1 MAGFKTHITVS
12 SLAGAGYGAGAF
24 LLFDVPAPTCLL
36 AGGLC
41 GVSGMLPDIDSG
53 PGRPLRESMAFAAAV
68 VPMMVA
74 ERLRIFDVS
83 AELIVLY
90 GAILY
95 LLIRFGGAWLLRKY
109 TVHRGMFHSIPAAI
123 IAAEVAF
130 LLASGD
136 MDLRIYK
143 AGGVFIGYMSHLVLD
158 EFYSVK
164 VSARGVRIKSS
175 LGTAVKLF
183 GHKWIP
189 NISTYAKL
197 VLLTMLV
204 VQEPGWMLQYQER
217 QRDLREKTITAEVLK
232 RNGLVAVPKGS
243 WASGNAHEFETDELL
258 DDVSTKTEE
267 AKETIGSL
275 LKTWR

>member
-1 MAGFKTHITVS
+1 MAGFKTHVTVS
-12 SLAGAGYGAGAF
+12 SLAGIGYGAGAY
-24 LLFDVPAPTCLL
+24 LLFDMPAPTCLL

-68 VPMMVA
+68 VPMMLV

-83 AELIVLY
+83 TEIMVLY

-109 TVHRGMFHSIPAAI
+109 TVHRGMFHSIPAAV

-136 MDLRIYK
+136 MDLRIFK

-164 VSARGVRIKSS
+164 VSARGVRIKNS
-175 LGTAVKLF
+175 LGTALKIF
-183 GHKWIP
+183 GHKWLP
-189 NISTYAKL
+189 NISTYTKL

-204 VQEPGWMLQYQER
+204 VQEPSWMLDYQKQ
-217 QRDLREKTITAEVLK
+217 QRDTREKTITAEVLK
-232 RNGLVAVPKGS
+232 REGLVAVPKDS
-243 WASGNAHEFETDELL
+243 WTNGEVHEFQTDNFPGE
-258 DDVSTKTEE
+258 VGEKAKE
-267 AKETIGSL
+267 ARETIGSL